1 MGASH
6 GEATKER
13 EERGAVIF
21 FLTTARHQYTL
32 SRHLTS
38 YGAALKPFVRLLSYE
53 QLFRS
58 RRLSRG
64 VYVFSDL
71 ERLWPDDAERA
82 ARFWHVMSHSDG
94 VRTLNHPTRSLRR
107 YELLRTMHL
116 RGTNR
121 FNVYRLTELRP
132 PDRFPVYLRGE
143 NDHDANRT
151 PLLHTVDELAAA
163 CDQMD
168 QTGHSR
174 ENTLITEYLDV
185 SDPDGVFHKYSAFC
199 VAGTIIPRHLC
210 FERKWMVKQP
220 VLVDAHWLAQEREY
234 LATNPHE
241 TELRGIF
248 QTARIDYGRIDY
260 AVVDG
265 VIQVWEIN
273 TNPMICT
280 STVAG
285 GSVRES
291 LQGEFAAKFQR
302 VLEDLDAH
310 HGAARGRI
318 RVDPRDPTRV
328 RTPKTLAQRIRQALR
343 LKR

>member
-1 MGASH
+1 
-6 GEATKER
+6 
-13 EERGAVIF
+13 VIF
-21 FLTTARHQYTL
+21 FLTTSRHQYTV
-32 SRHLTS
+32 SRHLAS

-53 QLFRS
+53 QLFRG

-82 ARFWHVMSHSDG
+82 AKFWEVMSHSEG
-94 VRTLNHPTRSLRR
+94 VRTLNHPTRSMRR

-116 RGTNR
+116 RGANR

-132 PDRFPVYLRGE
+132 PERFPVYLRGE
-143 NDHDANRT
+143 NDHHGNRS
-151 PLLHTVDELAAA
+151 PLLQNVEEWAAA
-163 CDQMD
+163 CDQVD
-168 QTGHSR
+168 LAGRSR

-185 SDPDGVFHKYSAFC
+185 SDPDGVFHKCSAFC

-210 FERKWMVKQP
+210 FERKWMVKQA
-220 VLVDAHWLAQEREY
+220 VLVDAPLLAREREY

-241 TELRGIF
+241 DQLRGIF

-265 VIQVWEIN
+265 LIQVWEIN

-280 STVAG
+280 NEVAG
-285 GSVRES
+285 SAARES
-291 LQGEFAAKFQR
+291 VQREFAARFQR
-302 VLEDLDAH
+302 ALESLDAVSAD
-310 HGAARGRI
+310 GARGRT
-318 RVDPRDPTRV
+318 RVDPRGPIHV
-328 RTPKTLAQRIRQALR
+328 KKPKTLLRRIRQVLGLNR
-343 LKR
+343 